1 MTRMFSGAT
10 ASVIVALLAA
20 LASLAG
26 CAGQP
31 PAPVVPIYSSFE
43 DYRRDTVQRLASR
56 HMAHGH
62 AGELAA
68 TLNAPQEWRPPGP
81 LRGGVLLVHGLGDS
95 PWSFHDLG
103 PALAR
108 QGFHVRTVL
117 LPGHG
122 TVPEDMLAV
131 TLEDWQQVVAEQAA
145 LLAREAAPVLLGGF
159 STGANLALDHAHA
172 HPGVA
177 GLLLFSPAF
186 RSSVPLGWVSPW
198 LRHVKPWLIE
208 PAPGQETLLV
218 RYANVPTNGFAQYH
232 RSSRLVQRHLQ
243 AARFDKPVLMVLAA
257 ADSVVDTDHAVKT
270 FRSRFTHPASRLLW
284 YGRAPDAA
292 ADDRRVMTLPDVLP
306 EWRISQFSHK
316 GVLFAPDNPLYG
328 HRGRL
333 RLCRN
338 SRDDQATRACEQSD
352 QVWFSEWGYREAGK
366 VHARLTFNPYFEW
379 QVRQMADVLDAAAGE
394 PGPRDAEAVVSGRRT
409 ASPPARG
416 IESLPPQHV
425 PQRVQLYLPTSP
437 PSTTSSVPVM

>member
-1 MTRMFSGAT
+1 MRAGQLGAT
-10 ASVIVALLAA
+10 ALVV

-31 PAPVVPIYSSFE
+31 PAPGVRAYGSFE
-43 DYRRDTVQRLASR
+43 DYRRDTVQRLEAR
-56 HMAHGH
+56 RMAHGH
-62 AGELAA
+62 AGDQAVR
-68 TLNAPQEWRPPGP
+68 LNAPQEWRPPGP
-81 LRGGVLLVHGLGDS
+81 VRGSVLLVHGLGDS

-108 QGFHVRTVL
+108 RGFLVRTVL

-131 TLEDWQQVVAEQAA
+131 TLEDWRQVVAEQAA
-145 LLAREAAPVLLGGF
+145 LLAREAAPVFLGGF
-159 STGANLALDHAHA
+159 STGANLVLDHAYG

-186 RSSVPLGWVSPW
+186 RSSVPFGWVAPW

-232 RSSRLVQRHLQ
+232 RSSRLAQRHLQ
-243 AARFDKPVLMVLAA
+243 AGRFDKPVLMVLAA
-257 ADSVVDTDHAVKT
+257 ADSVVDTAHAVSS
-270 FRSRFTHPASRLLW
+270 FRSRFPHPASRLLW
-284 YGRAPDAA
+284 YGPPPAAA
-292 ADDRRVMTLPDVLP
+292 ADDGRVLTRPEVLP
-306 EWRISQFSHK
+306 EWRISQFSHM
-316 GVLFAPDNPLYG
+316 GVLFSPDNPLYG
-328 HRGRL
+328 QHGRL

-338 SRDDQATRACEQSD
+338 SRDDEATRACEQSTEL
-352 QVWFSEWGYREAGK
+352 WFSEWGYREAGK

-379 QVRQMADVLDAAAGE
+379 QLQQMAGVLDAAAAV
-394 PGPRDAEAVVSGRRT
+394 PPTLDASTPAGPTVRR
-409 ASPPARG
+409 
-416 IESLPPQHV
+416 
-425 PQRVQLYLPTSP
+425 
-437 PSTTSSVPVM
+437 